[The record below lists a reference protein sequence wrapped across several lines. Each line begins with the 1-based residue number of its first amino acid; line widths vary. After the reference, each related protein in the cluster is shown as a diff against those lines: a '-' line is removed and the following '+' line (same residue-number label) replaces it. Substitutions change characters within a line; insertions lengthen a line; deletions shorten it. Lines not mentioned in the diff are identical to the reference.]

1 MIITETSYYYKKL
14 DYSIKDAETRK
25 NFVNE
30 LLTHLSQEQKNNPN
44 YLEIL
49 SNYIV
54 SAMTPEEKKNKNI
67 LTENRMITINK
78 RETSMENLVNQ
89 FENGEDGFWN
99 IALEEADKNVLLTK
113 KKTITKKD
121 LDEIQTLKD
130 LKEGIK
136 IIEKAEKEATGKR
149 RYQLKK

>member
-1 MIITETSYYYKKL
+1 
-14 DYSIKDAETRK
+14 
-25 NFVNE
+25 
-30 LLTHLSQEQKNNPN
+30 
-44 YLEIL
+44 
-49 SNYIV
+49 
-54 SAMTPEEKKNKNI
+54 MTPEEKKNKNI

-136 IIEKAEKEATGKR
+136 IIEKAEKEATGKK